1 MSYQIYI
8 KLQGLRDEGS
18 LTMVVSMSKLL
29 FFILFYFILLSH
41 ILFWLHEMICN
52 TILNII
58 WSNIIKSVY
67 QLINFGLSWILN

>member
-41 ILFWLHEMICN
+41 ILF
-52 TILNII
+52 
-58 WSNIIKSVY
+58 
-67 QLINFGLSWILN
+67 

>member
-29 FFILFYFILLSH
+29 FFILFYFIVPH
-41 ILFWLHEMICN
+41 
-52 TILNII
+52 T
-58 WSNIIKSVY
+58 V
-67 QLINFGLSWILN
+67 LIA